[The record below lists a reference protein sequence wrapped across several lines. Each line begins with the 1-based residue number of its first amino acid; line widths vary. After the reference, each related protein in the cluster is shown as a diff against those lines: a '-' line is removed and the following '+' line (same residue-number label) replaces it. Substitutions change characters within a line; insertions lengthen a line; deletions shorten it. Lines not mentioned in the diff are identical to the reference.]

1 MRFTL
6 ITPTFNS
13 ALTIRD
19 TLASI
24 QMQEYPDI
32 EHIII
37 DGVSRDNTLE
47 IVAEYPRVSRVVSEP
62 DRGLYDAMN
71 KGIRLAS
78 GDVVGIIN
86 SDDFYTTPR
95 VIKKVAEKMSETGA
109 DALYADLEY
118 VGAGN
123 INRVVRTWKAGR
135 FTPGYFYRGW
145 MPPHPT
151 FFVRRELYE
160 RYGMFNPDF
169 RFSADYELMLR
180 FLLRY
185 RIAVCYLPEVIV
197 RMRAGGASNA
207 NLGNRL
213 RANRED
219 RLAWKLNG
227 LHPHFYTLYLKPL
240 SKIGQYLNRRKKA
253 ESGEKP

>member
-13 ALTIRD
+13 ALTVRD
-19 TLASI
+19 TLESI
-24 QMQEYPDI
+24 QMQEYPHI

-47 IVAEYPRVSRVVSEP
+47 IVAEYPRVSKIVSEP

-86 SDDFYTTPR
+86 SDDFYTNPQ
-95 VIKKVAEKMSETGA
+95 VIGKVAERLIETGA

-123 INRVVRTWKAGR
+123 TGRVVRTWKAGQ
-135 FTPGYFYRGW
+135 FAPGYFYRGW

-180 FLLRY
+180 FLLKHG
-185 RIAVCYLPEVIV
+185 ISACYLPEVIV

-207 NLGNRL
+207 SLRNRL
-213 RANRED
+213 QANRED
-219 RLAWKLNG
+219 RLAWKTNG
-227 LHPHFYTLYLKPL
+227 LRPHFFTLYLKPA

-253 ESGEKP
+253 ERGANP

>member
-6 ITPTFNS
+6 VTPTFNS
-13 ALTIRD
+13 ALTVRD

-24 QMQEYPDI
+24 RMQEYPAI

-37 DGVSRDNTLE
+37 DGASRDNTLE
-47 IVAEYPRVSRVVSEP
+47 IVAEYPHVSKIVSEP

-86 SDDFYTTPR
+86 SDDFYTTPQA
-95 VIKKVAEKMSETGA
+95 IKKVAEKLIETGA

-118 VGAGN
+118 VGAGD
-123 INRVVRTWKAGR
+123 IDRVVRTWKAGH
-135 FTPGYFYRGW
+135 FAPEHFYRGW

-160 RYGMFNPDF
+160 RYGMFNPGF

-180 FLLRY
+180 FLLKHG
-185 RIAVCYLPEVIV
+185 ISACYLPEVIV

-207 NLGNRL
+207 SLRNRL

-219 RLAWKLNG
+219 RLAWKTNG
-227 LHPHFYTLYLKPL
+227 LRPHFYTLYLKPL

-253 ESGEKP
+253 ESEANP